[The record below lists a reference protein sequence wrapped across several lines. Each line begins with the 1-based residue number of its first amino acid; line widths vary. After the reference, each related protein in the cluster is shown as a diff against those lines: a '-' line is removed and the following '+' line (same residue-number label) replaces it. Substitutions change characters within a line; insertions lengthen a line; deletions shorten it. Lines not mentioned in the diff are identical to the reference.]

1 MYKLEVE
8 ESDSEDPESLSSES
22 FEDGLELEIVGLEDE
37 TGWEEKASSE
47 DPGSWSSELFE
58 DELELEVVDL
68 EDEVMGTGIGKFQVI
83 EEIIE
88 IIEIEEIMEVLEDQT
103 QETKWLKIE
112 DSEEKAVAPEKKD
125 ENLVHTEKEI
135 TNSVIA
141 EEKSPEQLRKEES
154 DLMQDLLGVEV
165 NSGDKEVIV
174 NVNKLGDEEIG
185 NNEPF
190 NVSLKL
196 NDIKTDMELD
206 TGASVSVMGTE
217 KYNSL
222 GGEPL
227 RQSRLRLKTCTGE
240 IVRPRGIGYLKVEYG
255 KHKYRLPITVVDGPV
270 PTLLGRNWLKEIR
283 LDWESIV
290 SQRKQDNGDRKNKKQ
305 EKEKSNNSEAEVHK
319 LEEGKLFENLKA
331 KYPEVFRKCLRLWKK
346 KKLTGMFVH
355 VSDLKEIFPEIFSNQ
370 LGCLKDL
377 MVHIPVPVDATPRFF
392 KPRSVPYALRTRVED
407 ELDKLEKQ
415 GVWKKV
421 QYSKWAAPIVT
432 VLKDAKNPGGAIR
445 ICGDYKITVNA
456 VAQLDNYPI
465 PNTTEQLATLAGGKK
480 FSKIDLRQA
489 YQQLALD
496 DESKELLTVNT
507 HKGLYQ
513 PERLQFG
520 VHSATGIFQR
530 EIERILQDFPSVL
543 VRIDDILMTGKT
555 DEEHFWTLVW
565 VLLVLEEAGFTVGPE
580 KCEFFKEE
588 VTFCGYRVSQD
599 GVLPMEKNVKAV
611 LEAPEPTNISELK
624 SFLGMINYYQNY
636 LPALATVVEPIHKL
650 LRKDAPWNW
659 NNEQQQAFETA
670 KKMLS
675 EAPLLVHFDPAQKIV
690 VHTDASPYGLGSVLS
705 HLFTDETEK
714 PVCFASRSLS
724 KAERNYG
731 HIEKEGLALVF
742 AVKKFHHYLFGHKF
756 TIFTDHKPL
765 LGLFGENKGIPDRSA
780 ARIARWALLLSGYDY
795 KLEYR
800 QGSMNGNADALSRLP
815 LSGEDEE
822 ESQQVV
828 GVHMME
834 LSHSP
839 VTEEEVRVETAEDK
853 ILSAVMK
860 YISEGWRGEV
870 VKEEGLKPYLTRK
883 NELSTEGGCVL
894 WGGRVVIPEK
904 LRQAVLE
911 ELHDVHPGMTRMKA
925 LARSYV
931 WWPNMD
937 QEIEQIS
944 KHCETCCVNQNN
956 PSSAPMH
963 MWEQPDEPW
972 ERIHLDYAGPF
983 MGRMFLIVVDAY
995 SKWIEVETMTDAT
1008 AYSTVHKL
1016 RRMFAA
1022 HGLPKVM
1029 VTDNGPAFTGESFEK
1044 FSLRNGI
1051 RHVPTA
1057 PYHPASNGQAERVVR
1072 TFKESMKKLSKGDIE
1087 TKVNRLL
1094 FKYRMTPHTSTGV
1107 SPSQLMLKRE
1117 IRTPFHL
1124 IQPGSKITPRPEAR
1138 SDARKFRE
1146 GDLVWSKNFGL
1157 GDKWVPGIVESV
1169 RGNVNYNVS
1178 LVGKKETVHRHID
1191 QLRERF
1197 QARGEVR
1204 TTEAER
1210 DDVEVEPPQESSE
1223 VTLTPTKE
1231 ENPILRRTTR
1241 ESKKPSWR
1249 KDYVTQ

>member
-1 MYKLEVE
+1 MKLN
-8 ESDSEDPESLSSES
+8 
-22 FEDGLELEIVGLEDE
+22 
-37 TGWEEKASSE
+37 WK
-47 DPGSWSSELFE
+47 
-58 DELELEVVDL
+58 
-68 EDEVMGTGIGKFQVI
+68 KKI
-83 EEIIE
+83 EEVIE
-88 IIEIEEIMEVLEDQT
+88 IIEIVEILEVIEDQRNILE
-103 QETKWLKIE
+103 QE
-112 DSEEKAVAPEKKD
+112 
-125 ENLVHTEKEI
+125 
-135 TNSVIA
+135 
-141 EEKSPEQLRKEES
+141 RKEES
-154 DLMQDLLGVEV
+154 EIMQDLLGAEV
-165 NSGDKEVIV
+165 SSGDHEVIV
-174 NVNKLGDEEIG
+174 SINKLGDEEIG

-190 NVSLKL
+190 NVSIKL
-196 NDIKTDMELD
+196 NDVKTDMELD

-240 IVRPRGIGYLKVEYG
+240 IVKPRGIGYLKVEYG
-255 KHKYRLPITVVDGPV
+255 KQKYRLPITVVDGPV

-290 SQRKQDNGDRKNKKQ
+290 SQRKQNNEDKKNKKQ
-305 EKEKSNNSEAEVHK
+305 EKEKRENSEAEVHK

-392 KPRSVPYALRTRVED
+392 KPRPVPYALRTRVED

-565 VLLVLEEAGFTVGPE
+565 VLLVLEQAGFTVGPE
-580 KCEFFKEE
+580 KCEFFKKE

-599 GVLPMEKNVKAV
+599 GVKPMEKNVKAV

-659 NNEQQQAFETA
+659 ENEQQQAFETA

-675 EAPLLVHFDPAQKIV
+675 EAPLLVHFDPTQKIV

-705 HLFTDETEK
+705 HIFTDEIEK

-853 ILSAVMK
+853 ILSLVMK
-860 YISEGWRGEV
+860 YISEGWRAEV

-911 ELHDVHPGMTRMKA
+911 ELHDVHPGVTRMKA

-944 KHCETCCVNQNN
+944 KHCETCCINQNN
-956 PSSAPMH
+956 PASAPIH

-995 SKWIEVETMTDAT
+995 SKWVEVETMADAT

-1044 FSLRNGI
+1044 FCLRNRI

-1124 IQPGSKITPRPEAR
+1124 MQPGSKITPRPEAR
-1138 SDARKFRE
+1138 SAGRKFRE
-1146 GDLVWSKNFGL
+1146 GDLVWSKNFGV
-1157 GDKWVPGIVESV
+1157 GDKWVPGVVESV

-1197 QARGEVR
+1197 QARGEIR
-1204 TTEAER
+1204 ATETER
-1210 DDVEVEPPQESSE
+1210 DDEEVEPPRASSE
-1223 VTLTPTKE
+1223 VTLTPTEE

-1241 ESKKPSWR
+1241 ESKEPSWR
-1249 KDYVTQ
+1249 KDYVSQ